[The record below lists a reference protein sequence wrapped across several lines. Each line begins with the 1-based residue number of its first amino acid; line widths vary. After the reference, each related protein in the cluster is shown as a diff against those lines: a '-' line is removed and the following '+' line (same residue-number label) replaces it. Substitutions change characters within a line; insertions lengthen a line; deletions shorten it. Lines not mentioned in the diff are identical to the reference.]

1 MNQLASSH
9 LGGPLPLHPL
19 GQAKPT
25 HLSPTEPAQ
34 AVPSTEVWSHL
45 NLQQQAQVNQA
56 LVRLCRQIAA
66 TPRRTKPDV
75 SESQEASD
83 EAA

>member
-9 LGGPLPLHPL
+9 IARPLPPNPL

-25 HLSPTEPAQ
+25 NLSPSEPAQ

-45 NLQQQAQVNQA
+45 NVQQQAQVNQA

-66 TPRRTKPDV
+66 PPDARGRT
-75 SESQEASD
+75 
-83 EAA
+83 